1 MQKDRTVGYIF
12 MIVVGT
18 ILGWQT
24 AFMQRVETGRAMP
37 RFIAAGVLGAVL
49 TGLLLTPLVTHGDLG
64 SGTYTVDA
72 LLLTMAGALAALF
85 ACNVLYRRDLI

>member
-1 MQKDRTVGYIF
+1 MGYIF

-24 AFMQRVETGRAMP
+24 AFMQRGETGRAMP
-37 RFIAAGVLGAVL
+37 RNIAAGVLGAVL